1 MRQTRRQFIQQSLL
15 TLPAISALASCGG
28 GGGGGSAAASGT
40 SSTGS
45 TANPNPG
52 ATTTSPVSNTLPP
65 QTNIDL
71 SAGLTNVGKAFMP
84 YSPLVKQPVLQR
96 FKDPDFGT
104 TMLRITDIA
113 NGLSGGQYKANVAMP
128 AYPTTQAWNCNETRL
143 ILYVTTSP
151 FNSGDTQGWAM
162 FDGKTYQFITM
173 LNINPSDI
181 EQFWWSL
188 TDPTLL
194 YYISNYS
201 LGSTVHAELTV
212 INVETGAT
220 SIVHDFIPDLKALG
234 WPTAGPVRAGYPLAN
249 GGNNV
254 IWGLGAGGIPNVN
267 TQLGLNVFG
276 FNMQTGKL
284 TQYPGVAQQQA
295 RGATPFPRL
304 SGNGWVWNYNTASN
318 QANYQAWVL
327 DINGNVTLKVNFSA
341 DEHLDTGLNAAG
353 QDLLVG
359 PQYSTAVLGNMIMAN
374 LATGAVTPIIGI
386 DNGYGYP
393 RNGSFAG
400 ATAYYNR
407 PWVVG
412 AAVGSPYG
420 TASDLSSNNGAVSN
434 PQTMIDQEIYI
445 ANVNT
450 GAVLRVA
457 HHRSTGYYSN
467 SSNANYWAQTNVTI
481 SPSGTR
487 ILFQSDWGD
496 ANPAKPV
503 INPNA
508 VVDTYVLELPTYT
521 G

>member
-1 MRQTRRQFIQQSLL
+1 MLQSRRRFIQKSLL
-15 TLPAISALASCGG
+15 TFPAIGALASCGG
-28 GGGGGSAAASGT
+28 GGGVATSA
-40 SSTGS
+40 TGNN
-45 TANPNPG
+45 ANSLTP
-52 ATTTSPVSNTLPP
+52 SPSNTLPP
-65 QTNIDL
+65 QSNIDL
-71 SAGLTNVGKAFMP
+71 SVGLKSIGQGFVN
-84 YSPLVKQPVLQR
+84 YSPLPKQPVLTR

-113 NGLSGGQYKANVAMP
+113 NGLSGGQYKANVCMP
-128 AYPTTQAWNCNETRL
+128 AYPTTQAWNCNESRL

-162 FDGKTYQFITM
+162 FDGKTYQFIKL

-201 LGSTVHAELTV
+201 MGSTVHAEMTV
-212 INVETGAT
+212 INVETGVT
-220 SIVHDFIPDLKALG
+220 SIVHDFIPDLKTLG
-234 WPTAGPVRAGYPLAN
+234 WSTAGPVRAGYPLAN

-267 TQLGLNVFG
+267 SQLGLNVFG
-276 FNMQTGKL
+276 FNMQTGQI
-284 TQYPGVAQQQA
+284 TRYSGVAQQEA
-295 RGATPFPRL
+295 RGATPFPML
-304 SGNGWVWNYNTASN
+304 SGNGWVWNYNTASS

-327 DINGNVTLKVNFSA
+327 NSGGAVTRKVNFSA

-353 QDLLVG
+353 QDLLIG
-359 PQYSTAVLGNMIMAN
+359 PQYSTALVGNMIMAN
-374 LATGAVTPIIGI
+374 LNTGAVTPIIGLA
-386 DNGYGYP
+386 NGWGYP

-407 PWVVG
+407 SWVVG

-420 TASDLSSNNGAVSN
+420 TASDLSSNNGPVTN
-434 PQTMIDQEIYI
+434 PQTVIDQEIYI

-450 GAVLRVA
+450 NAVIRVG

-467 SSNANYWAQTNVTI
+467 APVSSYWAQTNVTI

-487 ILFQSDWGD
+487 ILFQSDWGA
-496 ANPAKPV
+496 ANPANPV
-503 INPNA
+503 IDPNA
-508 VVDTYVLELPTYT
+508 VVDTYVLELPTYV